1 MKEKKTIYSYKVPE
15 EIAPHLGESK
25 VICVELID
33 ELLSNAFGIHIIEP
47 IVSFNEVQ
55 SVRPA
60 FAKTRQARQAEAIGI
75 MKKADE
81 KIAPSSR
88 QTNRSN
94 LPKIGQAG
102 KDKPK
107 QEDIPKIEPVTLK
120 NLPKTYHSKIN
131 QQPVKKHQAYGEAF
145 CVLDEI
151 I

>member
-47 IVSFNEVQ
+47 IVTFNEVQ

-60 FAKTRQARQAEAIGI
+60 FAKTKPRQAEAIGI

-81 KIAPSSR
+81 KMAPSSR

-107 QEDIPKIEPVTLK
+107 PEEIPKIEPVTLE
-120 NLPKTYHSKIN
+120 NLPKQFYNPKIN
-131 QQPVKKHQAYGEAF
+131 
-145 CVLDEI
+145 
-151 I
+151 